1 MNHIKLANDAEI
13 ILVAPCTANF
23 ISKISNGVA
32 DDLATNV
39 MLASNKP
46 KMVAPAM
53 NTNMWK
59 IKLFRTILI
68 LKKNRHNCF
77 ITSIWKIS
85 V

>member
-1 MNHIKLANDAEI
+1 MNHIKLANNAEI

-46 KMVAPAM
+46 KIVAPAM
-53 NTNMWK
+53 NTNMWENK
-59 IKLFRTILI
+59 AV
-68 LKKNRHNCF
+68 KNKVSHEDGQAR
-77 ITSIWKIS
+77 KS
-85 V
+85 VNGGV